1 MSDDSWQNG
10 CDMNRVP
17 WLILLLLVAAHHDF
31 WFWKDASLIGGWM
44 PVGLA
49 WHIALSIVA
58 AGFWLFAVRTAWPVE
73 EGAQVAESASSAT
86 PADATTRPNDEGSS
100 T

>member
-1 MSDDSWQNG
+1 MSDGSWQNG

-58 AGFWLFAVRTAWPVE
+58 AGFWLFAVRTAWPVGE
-73 EGAQVAESASSAT
+73 EAQVAESASSAP
-86 PADATTRPNDEGSS
+86 PASATTVPNDEGSS

>member
-49 WHIALSIVA
+49 LHIALSIVA